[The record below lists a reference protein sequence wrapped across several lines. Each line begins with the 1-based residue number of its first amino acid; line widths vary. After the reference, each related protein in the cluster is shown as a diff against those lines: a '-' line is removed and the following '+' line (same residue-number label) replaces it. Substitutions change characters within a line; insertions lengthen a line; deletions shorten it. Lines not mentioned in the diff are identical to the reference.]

1 MFSWLKKIKI
11 KSFIADK
18 VETKAL
24 KVTSS
29 IQIEIGDCLYTVG
42 TEEIDG
48 KRVLVIAPE

>member
-1 MFSWLKKIKI
+1 MIFPWIKTKNI
-11 KSFIADK
+11 KADR
-18 VETKAL
+18 VEAGAL
-24 KVTSS
+24 KLTGS